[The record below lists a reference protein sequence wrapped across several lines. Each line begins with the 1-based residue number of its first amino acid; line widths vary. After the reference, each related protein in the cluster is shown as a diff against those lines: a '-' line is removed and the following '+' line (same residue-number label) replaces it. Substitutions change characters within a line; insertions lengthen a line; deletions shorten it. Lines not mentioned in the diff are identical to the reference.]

1 METPTEK
8 QIIEASGRLLTE
20 VGPDTST
27 LEKLSKRPEMKDFD
41 VFSLVGNEEL
51 IFQQLLLQLEKE
63 LNKSLMGVPSGHE
76 SMSYLCYYILLN
88 YKTLNTIYLDETNI
102 NCF

>member
-20 VGPDTST
+20 VGPDTFT

-63 LNKSLMGVPSGHE
+63 LNKSLME
-76 SMSYLCYYILLN
+76 
-88 YKTLNTIYLDETNI
+88 
-102 NCF
+102 